1 MLYTLHCN
9 AGILFHFIVED
20 TEKFIC
26 LEGDRF
32 DGGRLRTQ
40 ASTKVHAL
48 PSAPSPAGSWEPALE
63 GPPGGHTG
71 GEVGAGGLLLCTG
84 QLPSDQRGNQC
95 YLGTLCLFMLKPIS
109 VAGFGGGIV

>member
-1 MLYTLHCN
+1 MV
-9 AGILFHFIVED
+9 AD
-20 TEKFIC
+20 S
-26 LEGDRF
+26 
-32 DGGRLRTQ
+32 GRKHQ
-40 ASTKVHAL
+40 STRSSFCAKPGRVL
-48 PSAPSPAGSWEPALE
+48 GTSPG